1 MGELVS
7 QLQYYCRNE
16 RGRACKLSLSEKKK
30 TEIGR
35 DAAYSRKEKDE
46 DKGEKEWESWQ
57 HKKSGTER
65 QTDRQE
71 DMKEVYWVSV
81 MLLL

>member
-46 DKGEKEWESWQ
+46 DKGEKE
-57 HKKSGTER
+57 
-65 QTDRQE
+65 
-71 DMKEVYWVSV
+71 
-81 MLLL
+81 